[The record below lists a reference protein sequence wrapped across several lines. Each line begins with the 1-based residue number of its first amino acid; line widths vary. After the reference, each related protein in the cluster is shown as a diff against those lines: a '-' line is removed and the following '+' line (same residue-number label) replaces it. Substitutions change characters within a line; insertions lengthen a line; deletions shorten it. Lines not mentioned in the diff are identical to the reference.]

1 MATFGYRARNAT
13 GELISGTLLAES
25 PMAAARML
33 DDRSLTPIEVDE
45 VKPQGSSIFS
55 GSRRISISKIGI
67 VYEQLSDLLRAGVPM
82 LRSLD
87 VIAGQASSPAV
98 SRVIREI
105 KEDVSGGDSL
115 AGAMGKH
122 PHAFPT
128 LHVSTV
134 RAGEAGGFLEE
145 VLARLSNF
153 VERQD
158 ELKNKFIGAMI
169 YPCILLCGGLG
180 AVTLLMAFVV
190 PQIRPMLGGQELP
203 WPTIVVFAVSDAI
216 TQHYVT
222 MGGVLLLLVI
232 GLVAFAQSG
241 IGKGLWARIQLNA
254 PGLGKLYTM
263 IAICRFCRVLGT
275 MLANGIPILDSLKI
289 SKDSTGNPILAECVS
304 RAVENVRTGE
314 SLAGPLAA
322 SKVFPPAITDMIA
335 VAEESNT
342 LEKVLVEIANT
353 QEARTGRQID
363 LLVRMLEPLMLVFM
377 AAMVMFIAVA
387 LLLPILRMAT
397 SGLAH

>member
-25 PMAAARML
+25 SMAAARML

-45 VKPQGSSIFS
+45 VKPQGSSMFS
-55 GSRRISISKIGI
+55 GSRRIKISKIGI

-87 VIAGQASSPAV
+87 VIAAQASSPAV

-115 AGAMGKH
+115 AGAMSKH

-169 YPCILLCGGLG
+169 YPCILLTGGLA
-180 AVTLLMAFVV
+180 AVILLMAFVV
-190 PQIRPMLGGQELP
+190 PQIRPMLAGQNLP
-203 WPTIVVFAVSDAI
+203 WPTIVVFALSDAS
-216 TQHYVT
+216 
-222 MGGVLLLLVI
+222 MGLI
-232 GLVAFAQSG
+232 
-241 IGKGLWARIQLNA
+241 
-254 PGLGKLYTM
+254 
-263 IAICRFCRVLGT
+263 
-275 MLANGIPILDSLKI
+275 
-289 SKDSTGNPILAECVS
+289 
-304 RAVENVRTGE
+304 
-314 SLAGPLAA
+314 
-322 SKVFPPAITDMIA
+322 
-335 VAEESNT
+335 
-342 LEKVLVEIANT
+342 
-353 QEARTGRQID
+353 
-363 LLVRMLEPLMLVFM
+363 
-377 AAMVMFIAVA
+377 
-387 LLLPILRMAT
+387 
-397 SGLAH
+397 

>member
-25 PMAAARML
+25 SMAATRML

-45 VKPQGSSIFS
+45 VKPQASSIFS
-55 GSRRISISKIGI
+55 GSRRISMSKIGI

-87 VIAGQASSPAV
+87 VIAAQASSPAV

-115 AGAMGKH
+115 AGAMSKH

-158 ELKNKFIGAMI
+158 QLRNKFIGSMI
-169 YPCILLCGGLG
+169 YPC
-180 AVTLLMAFVV
+180 LLMVALVAAVIVLMSFVV
-190 PQIRPMLGGQELP
+190 PQIQPLLDGQDLP
-203 WPTIVVFAVSDAI
+203 LPTVIVFAVSDGFSK
-216 TQHYVT
+216 HFLLV
-222 MGGVLLLLVI
+222 GGVAMLVLI
-232 GLVAFAQSG
+232 VVVAFFQSG
-241 IGKGLWARIQLNA
+241 VGQTLWAHMQLKA
-254 PGLGKLYTM
+254 PGLGRIYTM
-263 IAICRFCRVLGT
+263 ISICRFCRILGT
-275 MLANGIPILDSLKI
+275 MLANGIPILDSLRI
-289 SKDSTGNPILAECVS
+289 SKDSTGNPILDECVNQ
-304 RAVENVRTGE
+304 AAENVRTGE
-314 SLAGPLAA
+314 TLSGPLSAGN
-322 SKVFPPAITDMIA
+322 VFPPAIVDMIA

-342 LEKVLVEIANT
+342 LEKVLIEIADT
-353 QEARTGRQID
+353 QEARTSRQID
-363 LLVRMLEPLMLVFM
+363 LMVRMLEPLMLLFM
-377 AAMVMFIAVA
+377 GGMVMFIAVA
-387 LLLPILRMAT
+387 LLLPILKMAT
-397 SGLAH
+397 SGLR